1 MGGEVRKHGARVPLK
16 PGQSCGVM
24 WNRVG
29 VMWKSG
35 RKKQKRPEERC
46 KKKHTQKIFL
56 PTSLQLE
63 PLPSRG
69 TVITLTFQNKYPI
82 GIVTVRVCFL
92 QGS

>member
-1 MGGEVRKHGARVPLK
+1 MGGEVRKHGARVPMK

-29 VMWKSG
+29 VMWKRG
-35 RKKQKRPEERC
+35 RRKQKSSEERC
-46 KKKHTQKIFL
+46 NKKHTQKIFL

-63 PLPSRG
+63 PLPRG
-69 TVITLTFQNKYPI
+69 TVIILTFQNKYPI
-82 GIVTVRVCFL
+82 GIVMVRVFFL